1 MKFSVPTTIIEQ
13 KLVTVA
19 YINEKVEVESSPQ
32 SFSDF
37 NSWVRSRFGLKSTDK
52 ISFRNF
58 AGAGMSKH
66 AFRPY
71 FSIQNKYFSGTD
83 HSSFFAF

>member
-1 MKFSVPTTIIEQ
+1 MKFSVPSTIIEQ
-13 KLVTVA
+13 KVVTVA
-19 YINEKVEVESSPQ
+19 YVNEKVEVESSPQ

-58 AGAGMSKH
+58 SGAGISTLVILIS
-66 AFRPY
+66 A
-71 FSIQNKYFSGTD
+71 
-83 HSSFFAF
+83 